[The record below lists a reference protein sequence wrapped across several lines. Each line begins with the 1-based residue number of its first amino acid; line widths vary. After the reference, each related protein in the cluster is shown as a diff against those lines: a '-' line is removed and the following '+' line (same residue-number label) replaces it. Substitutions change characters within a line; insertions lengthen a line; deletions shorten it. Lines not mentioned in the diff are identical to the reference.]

1 MRFEVEGRF
10 VDFDLNRG
18 IQANFYQELVSL
30 DAHNNELHFLAP
42 VSEKIVATPDLQAL
56 FVWIGLSL

>member
-30 DAHNNELHFLAP
+30 DAHRNELHFLAP
-42 VSEKIVATPDLQAL
+42 VSEKIVATPDL
-56 FVWIGLSL
+56 